1 MKVHPST
8 ASAVAILLC
17 VLVVPNRAA
26 QGPPAGG
33 AEARVFDTNTKQRIR
48 VVTVASGLVHPW
60 SIGFLPDGRTM
71 LVAERS
77 GRLRIIRDGVLD
89 PAPVWDAPDQPAAP
103 SARASAA
110 AAAAAQAAPAGQA
123 PAATGGTPSLD
134 RLHAVAVHPRFA
146 QNRLVYLSYPKSGAA
161 RDDAGRLAR
170 PARGRDAHRRER
182 DLRRRRVGD
191 QRQHRRPDAVR
202 PRRHALRHGRRP
214 RPHLLHRHRRTT
226 ACG

>member
-17 VLVVPNRAA
+17 VLAVPNRAA

-60 SIGFLPDGRTM
+60 SIGFLPDGRM

-89 PAPVWDAPDQPAAP
+89 PAPVWEAPDQPAAP
-103 SARASAA
+103 SARVAAA
-110 AAAAAQAAPAGQA
+110 AAAAAQAAPAGQT

-134 RLHAVAVHPRFA
+134 RLHA
-146 QNRLVYLSYPKSGAA
+146 
-161 RDDAGRLAR
+161 
-170 PARGRDAHRRER
+170 
-182 DLRRRRVGD
+182 
-191 QRQHRRPDAVR
+191 
-202 PRRHALRHGRRP
+202 
-214 RPHLLHRHRRTT
+214 
-226 ACG
+226 